1 MQINFDPGVGQRFTV
16 SPLLLAS
23 HISSYAAVRFTAV
36 LDDSE
41 YEQISRDGG
50 KLQLWSNNPS
60 IDGSEWQ
67 EHDFTED
74 TNTSHAENLTR
85 GGRRLSLCLSVVLP
99 RRVDEVELSYTYR
112 ISYSDERV
120 KWLGK
125 YGQNGICV
133 VHRQGSSHIILGDR
147 WYSKDNTTFN
157 LDAGESSKA
166 HLNVLGGL
174 DPSSYH
180 LHAFDADGS
189 DPSAL
194 LAHSATDGAKA
205 VVSNCSLLFIV
216 PKHAPDSHILPQAFV
231 ISSSLRN
238 SISLSAT
245 GDVTI
250 NDNAKNSLLFQVYDP
265 RTDLR
270 SIVEAAITHSMSSK
284 IRALSIDRQNSLAVL
299 ATAAVHCPLR
309 LVAIGLCPENNIQ
322 STEADLEQRD
332 LENLFTDTVNSI
344 CVYPPFKTGANS
356 ISRDD
361 MPACDAKRVSL
372 DIGTRYI
379 LSPEYHLRCQ
389 GGLWRISVLS
399 DHTNVRA
406 PLEQPDARMLPTPP
420 ASPKVPAEW
429 PGASKQSLSLATGR
443 AQLAKRIAKAMVTY
457 VRYWFTLMFFPI
469 TIIFH
474 ILSILRR
481 ETSAK
486 FNNAKKDSKSR
497 KDAETRTRQTVT
509 AEEYAGQALHC
520 RNLSL
525 RVLPGQLIILLRPGD
540 GVAAEDSKR
549 VFSIRFDGEEL
560 GGFVEQHADEAL
572 LLTTLV
578 DKEGEVEICAV

>member
-1 MQINFDPGVGQRFTV
+1 MQINFNPGVGQRSTV

-36 LDDSE
+36 LDNSE

-74 TNTSHAENLTR
+74 TNTSYAENLTL

-112 ISYSDERV
+112 ISCPDGRV

-147 WYSKDNTTFN
+147 WYSKDHTTFN

-174 DPSSYH
+174 DPN
-180 LHAFDADGS
+180 
-189 DPSAL
+189 PSAL

-231 ISSSLRN
+231 ISSLLGN

-270 SIVEAAITHSMSSK
+270 SVVEAAITHSMSGK
-284 IRALSIDRQNSLAVL
+284 IRALSIDRQNRLAVL
-299 ATAAVHCPLR
+299 ATAAVPMH
-309 LVAIGLCPENNIQ
+309 LVAIGLSPESNIQ
-322 STEADLEQRD
+322 TTEAELEQRD
-332 LENLFTDTVNSI
+332 LENLFTDPVNSI
-344 CVYPPFKTGANS
+344 CVYPPFQTGADQ

-361 MPACDAKRVSL
+361 TPGCDAKRVSL

-420 ASPKVPAEW
+420 ASPKVPAER
-429 PGASKQSLSLATGR
+429 PGALKGSPSPATGR

-457 VRYWFTLMFFPI
+457 VRYWFALMFFPI

-497 KDAETRTRQTVT
+497 KDAETRPRQTV
-509 AEEYAGQALHC
+509 AGEEYPERAMHC

-525 RVLPGQLIILLRPGD
+525 RVLPGQLTILLRPGD
-540 GVAAEDSKR
+540 GVAEEDSKR
-549 VFSIRFDGEEL
+549 VFSLRFDGEEL
-560 GGFVEQHADEAL
+560 SGFVEQHSDEAV
-572 LLTTLV
+572 LLTTFV
-578 DKEGEVEICAV
+578 DKEGDVEICAV